1 MQKLC
6 LPFFLGLKSKNL
18 SAFGMCVLVFH
29 IWMCLLF
36 VPYCRW
42 AGALPSSVFFY
53 YHYYFFYF
61 LSFCIVCSILSLG
74 RCSSIFWFHIKT
86 DNTVTA
92 ARRNLQRA
100 DTEKGNLNQNQNL
113 QSVSTQKK
121 EIKIKS
127 KAEFCSINCMHTSFL
142 QKIYMFN
149 FSFKNIKI
157 ISSKLVKKMQSNYS
171 YLHEL
176 VHNSSMFQLRD
187 R

>member
-42 AGALPSSVFFY
+42 AGALPSSGSTLKLTT
-53 YHYYFFYF
+53 
-61 LSFCIVCSILSLG
+61 LSQ
-74 RCSSIFWFHIKT
+74 
-86 DNTVTA
+86 
-92 ARRNLQRA
+92 LQGAICR
-100 DTEKGNLNQNQNL
+100 
-113 QSVSTQKK
+113 VSTQKK

-142 QKIYMFN
+142 QKVYMFN

-157 ISSKLVKKMQSNYS
+157 ISSKLVKKKCKVITHIFMN
-171 YLHEL
+171 LFTIL
-176 VHNSSMFQLRD
+176 VSFSCVTGDFF
-187 R
+187 